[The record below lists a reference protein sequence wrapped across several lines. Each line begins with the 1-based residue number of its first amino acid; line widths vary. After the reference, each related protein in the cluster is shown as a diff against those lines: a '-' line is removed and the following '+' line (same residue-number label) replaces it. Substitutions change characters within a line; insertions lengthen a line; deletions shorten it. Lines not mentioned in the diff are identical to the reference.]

1 MGAVRAIVPASLL
14 GALLLGGCGTHE
26 ASVATAPPP
35 ALATRVVQPV
45 RMPLERIVDGTIEAV
60 NQATVS
66 AQTAGRVAEILYDV
80 DDVVPAGAV
89 IVRLKGI
96 EQRAGL
102 AAATASL
109 AEARARA
116 AEAEANYARIA
127 GMYERRVVSKAQF
140 DQATANRDAALARR
154 TAAEA
159 SRTTARESVGYT
171 EVRAPY
177 GGVVTRRHVEVG
189 ETVVPGSPLMTGIS
203 LADLRVNTYVPQT
216 VAAQVQSRK
225 QANVYFAG
233 KSVKATRITVFP
245 EAATASGTFRAR
257 VELPPGSIDLAPG
270 TYVKVGLVIG
280 EAERLTIP
288 ASALVRRSEVTAVYV
303 VDAKGAPALQ
313 YVRPGRRV
321 GDEVEM
327 LAGLKPGDRVAL
339 DTVAAAAR
347 ITGSRP

>member
-1 MGAVRAIVPASLL
+1 MRTPHVLAA
-14 GALLLGGCGTHE
+14 
-26 ASVATAPPP
+26 ASVASVLLLTSCGKSTPPAEAPSGP

-45 RMPLERIVDGTIEAV
+45 RVPVERTVDGTIEAV

-89 IVRLKGI
+89 IVRLKGV

-102 AAATASL
+102 TAANASL
-109 AEARARA
+109 SEAKARA

-127 GMYERRVVSKAQF
+127 DMYQRRVVSKAQF
-140 DQATANRDAALARR
+140 DQATANRDAAVARL

-159 SRTTARESVGYT
+159 SLTSAREGVGYT

-177 GGVVTRRHVEVG
+177 GGVVTKRHVEVG

-203 LADLRVNTYVPQT
+203 LKDLRVATYVPQT
-216 VAAQVQSRK
+216 VLAQVESRK
-225 QANVYFAG
+225 QANVYLG
-233 KSVKATRITVFP
+233 EKSVRATKITVFP

-257 VELPPGSIDLAPG
+257 VELPPGSIDAAPG
-270 TYVKVGLVIG
+270 TYVKVGLVVG
-280 EAERLTIP
+280 EAARLTVP

-303 VDAKGAPALQ
+303 VDAKNVPALQ
-313 YVRPGRRV
+313 MVRPGPRS
-321 GDEVEM
+321 GDEVEI
-327 LAGLKPGDRVAL
+327 LAGLKAGDRVAL
-339 DTVAAAAR
+339 DPVVASQRIAGAR
-347 ITGSRP
+347 P